1 MDIETDV
8 LVVGG
13 GVAGCST
20 AYYLAREGVE
30 VVLIDRGDVNAE
42 ASGAN
47 AGSIHAQMYYH
58 NFNTRSAEWIA
69 AFAPVLP
76 LLKLSSEVWRELAA
90 ELDSDIELVI
100 AGGLMVAETAEQLR
114 LLERK
119 VAFENAH
126 GTESTIISAS
136 ELATL
141 APYISD
147 RMIGAEF
154 CPYEGKV
161 NPLLATAAIASAAKK
176 SGARIQRL
184 TALEAWA
191 PTNKGF
197 EAHTNRGRILCR
209 RAVIAAGGWCE
220 SVAALLGISL
230 PAWGRPVQL
239 NATEPTQYRIDHL
252 VYSAGEKL
260 SFKQAMS
267 GNLIIGGGWPA
278 TFNPATGV
286 QIAEHAMIEANLWTA
301 LQVVPD
307 LAHLRLIRTWTGM
320 VNQTPDAR
328 PLIGPVPGFP
338 GLYVNTFPGMGYT
351 TGPCCGKLVAE
362 AMCGKTPSF
371 DIAIGAIERFVDA
384 EVS

>member
-30 VVLIDRGDVNAE
+30 VVLIDRGDVNAG

-47 AGSIHAQMYYH
+47 AGSIHSQMYYH
-58 NFNTRSAEWIA
+58 NFNTRSAEWIE

-90 ELDSDIELVI
+90 ELDRDIELVI
-100 AGGLMVAETAEQLR
+100 AGGLMVAETPEQLR
-114 LLERK
+114 MLERK

-126 GTESTIISAS
+126 GIESTIISRS
-136 ELATL
+136 ELAAL

-147 RMIGAEF
+147 RMIGADF
-154 CPYEGKV
+154 CPHEGKV
-161 NPLLATAAIASAAKK
+161 NPLLATVAIAAAAVK
-176 SGARIQRL
+176 SGARIHPL
-184 TALEAWA
+184 TELEAWA
-191 PTNKGF
+191 PAKQGF
-197 EAHTNRGRILCR
+197 EAHTSRGRILCR
-209 RAVIAAGGWCE
+209 RAVIAAGGWCG
-220 SVAALLGISL
+220 SVAALLGVRL
-230 PAWGRPVQL
+230 PAGGRPIQINV
-239 NATEPTQYRIDHL
+239 TEPTRHRVDHL

-260 SFKQAMS
+260 SFKQAKS

-278 TFNPATGV
+278 TFSPATGL
-286 QIAEHAMIEANLWTA
+286 QMAERSMIQANLWTA

-307 LAHLRLIRTWTGM
+307 LAHIRLIRTWTGM

-328 PLIGPVPGFP
+328 PVIGPVPGFP

-351 TGPCCGKLVAE
+351 TGPSCAKLVAE
-362 AMCGKTPSF
+362 SMCGKTPSF
-371 DIAIGAIERFVDA
+371 DMGIGSIERFAKAD
-384 EVS
+384 VS